1 MNESYEYYTK
11 FGWDQNPFTLK
22 ISPSLMVGYSSQT
35 NELLSHIFNS
45 HKMAIVIGHTG
56 SGKTTLMSWLNDYIN
71 ENKDSFTSHYIPKC
85 PRTKEDMIALFKFL
99 FGYNIIDNFRFR
111 ELSTQNLPKFLVRK
125 TSKNKTVVLVDEAHE
140 TSIEV
145 LEWLRTLNDMVPN
158 LLIIFAGLPIFE
170 KKLETELPTL
180 YMRVTTKT
188 YLESLNY
195 VESESLIRRRI
206 EDSQGEGLKPFTP
219 DAVKKIFEKSGG
231 FPREIIKLCDK
242 LIERASKGN
251 IPNIN
256 GLFVEQTVSSDLPK
270 EKIIALKQ
278 KKLKVSISSK
288 QKNILRIINK
298 NPGLNPSQIVQN
310 MDTGSYKNEKN
321 AVRSVNNILRRLM
334 EEGLVEREKSGNT
347 YIYSLTGKSR
357 SIFAEA

>member
-1 MNESYEYYTK
+1 MSESYEYYTK
-11 FGWDQNPFTLK
+11 FGWEQNPFTLK

-35 NELLSHIFNS
+35 DELLSHVFNS

-56 SGKTTLMSWLNDYIN
+56 SGKTTLMNWLNDYIN
-71 ENKDSFTSHYIPKC
+71 NNKDSFTSHYIPKC

-111 ELSTQNLPKFLVRK
+111 SLSTQNLPRFLVKK
-125 TSKNKTVVLVDEAHE
+125 TSNNKNVVLVDEAHE

-158 LLIIFAGLPIFE
+158 LLIIFAGLPVFE

-180 YMRVTTKT
+180 YMRITTKT

-195 VESESLIRRRI
+195 VETESLIRRRI
-206 EDSQGEGLKPFTP
+206 EDSNGDGLKPFTSE
-219 DAVKKIFEKSGG
+219 AVKKVFEISGG

-242 LIERASKGN
+242 LIEGASKNN
-251 IPNIN
+251 IPAIN
-256 GLFVEQTVSSDLPK
+256 GLFVEQMVSSEVPK
-270 EKIIALKQ
+270 EKIVAHKQ
-278 KKLKVSISSK
+278 QKPDVSISSK

-298 NPGLNPSQIVQN
+298 NPSLNPSQIVRK
-310 MDTGSYKNEKN
+310 MDTDSYKNKNN

-334 EEGLVEREKSGNT
+334 EEGLVQREKSGNT